1 MSGFRAEQ
9 EFLYKPCEQCF
20 LPALSPWSKA
30 WSSSKVSVEAHCGS
44 LLLPSAERNMH
55 LWKRG
60 WGANSSD
67 LYYTFTLGWDKDC
80 SKNAHPFLLPTLGIE
95 MGSYMPE
102 ESFCPEDRV
111 WQGEKRS
118 FFSEQLLWW
127 VPRET
132 SICLRWEELS
142 SSNHL
147 FPWLFK
153 TFISSHL
160 ISPSLWWM
168 SGRAL
173 PPSFVEGEL
182 S

>member
-1 MSGFRAEQ
+1 MNRNFRTSQVSSAS
-9 EFLYKPCEQCF
+9 F
-20 LPALSPWSKA
+20 LPSALGKA
-30 WSSSKVSVEAHCGS
+30 RSSSKVNVEAPCDS

-55 LWKRG
+55 FGGVTHLNILHIYFGLRQ
-60 WGANSSD
+60 SLLQRCIS
-67 LYYTFTLGWDKDC
+67 LLV
-80 SKNAHPFLLPTLGIE
+80 AHTGIK
-95 MGSYMPE
+95 MSSYMPE

-111 WQGEKRS
+111 WQREKRS

-132 SICLRWEELS
+132 SICLRWKELS
-142 SSNHL
+142 SSNHQ

-168 SGRAL
+168 LGRAL